1 MKTVVIGN
9 VYIFPA
15 QRLRI
20 IRGICHG
27 QEGYLI
33 GWMPR
38 DKDKQPRCV
47 LMVDEAPG
55 RWSGKIDF
63 PMEIVRPIPKT
74 TDRSSGGG
82 VA

>member
-1 MKTVVIGN
+1 MKKVFCGN

-15 QRLRI
+15 QRMRI
-20 IRGICHG
+20 TRGICHG

-33 GWMPR
+33 GWMPTE
-38 DKDKQPRCV
+38 KDKRTRCV

-74 TDRSSGGG
+74 TDISSNGS
-82 VA
+82 AA